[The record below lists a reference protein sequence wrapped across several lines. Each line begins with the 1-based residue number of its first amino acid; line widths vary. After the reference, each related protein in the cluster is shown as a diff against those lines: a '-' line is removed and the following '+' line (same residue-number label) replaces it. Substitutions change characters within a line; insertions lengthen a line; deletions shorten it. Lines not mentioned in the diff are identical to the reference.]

1 MPDQDKK
8 IMILY
13 SLYLAL
19 GVFAVYKSLEWIGLS
34 ILGHWRYG
42 TSQYILIILFFIA
55 GIILVLASY
64 GLLKNKIKA
73 KFIGLVGSIF
83 LMITLFY
90 LLYFTLAIRNLVIAG
105 QINNILVIVVSAIAL
120 VLTIIYCYKDTGMKD
135 IIKKPLFQDKKIM
148 MLYSLYLVLGSIAVY
163 KFFLSLVGIIVYPK
177 DFHIS
182 YYVTV
187 FLFLITGI
195 ILIIASYNLLKN
207 KADAKFIGFSG
218 IIFLWITLVYS
229 FVVLMFIYDLSS
241 IRQLNNMFLAIIS
254 VFAFILTITHWKKL
268 P

>member
-19 GVFAVYKSLEWIGLS
+19 GVFAVYKSLHFLGITIVHPDEYASSYYIS
-34 ILGHWRYG
+34 IV
-42 TSQYILIILFFIA
+42 LFLIA
-55 GIILVLASY
+55 GIILIIASY
-64 GLLKNKIKA
+64 GLLKHKIKA
-73 KFIGLVGSIF
+73 EFIGLVGSIF
-83 LMITLFY
+83 LLVALFY

-148 MLYSLYLVLGSIAVY
+148 ILYSLYLVLGSIAVY
-163 KFFLSLVGIIVYPK
+163 NFLDGVAAIFYPN
-177 DFHIS
+177 DYHIF

-187 FLFLITGI
+187 FLFLIAGVL
-195 ILIIASYNLLKN
+195 LIYVSYGLLKN

-218 IIFLWITLVYS
+218 IIFLWITLFYC
-229 FVVLMFIYDLSS
+229 FFVLMFGYGLPI
-241 IRQLNNMFLAIIS
+241 IRQMNDIFLTVIS
-254 VFAFILTITHWKKL
+254 VLAFILTITNWKKL